1 MNKKNLQKKFRV
13 FFNRGML
20 SKVCFFIIVVLVF
33 VAVFAPLLSPYSPN
47 ANNLRNIVQ
56 KPSGEHWLGTDYLG
70 RDVFSRIL
78 YGARISLYTSILAG
92 IISAI
97 AGIFLGLLAG
107 YFGGILSHVI
117 MRITDALLAIPALIF
132 TLVLASA
139 LGGGLFSIVISI
151 GISMLPTYI
160 RMVNGQVLSLRES
173 DYITA
178 GKLIGLKDFKILL
191 KHLLPN
197 CFPSLI
203 VLFTMN
209 LGTGIMIEATMSYLG
224 VGIAPPTATWGAM
237 VSDGYSYLTTAPLLS
252 ILPGVCIILV
262 VVAFNVVGDGLRDAL
277 DPRLR
282 GKL

>member
-1 MNKKNLQKKFRV
+1 MKKHAIGRKFRV
-13 FFNRGML
+13 FFNRGFL
-20 SKVCFFIIVVLVF
+20 SKLCFVIIILFVLV
-33 VAVFAPLLSPYSPN
+33 AIFAPILSPHDPN
-47 ANNLRNIVQ
+47 VNNLRDITAS
-56 KPSGEHWLGTDYLG
+56 PSEEHLLGTDYLG
-70 RDVFSRIL
+70 RDVLSRIL

-92 IISAI
+92 AFSAA
-97 AGIFLGLLAG
+97 AGIVLGLLAG
-107 YFGGILSHVI
+107 YFGGLLSQVI
-117 MRITDALLAIPALIF
+117 MRLTDALLAIPSLIF
-132 TLVLASA
+132 TMVLANA
-139 LGGGLFSIVISI
+139 MGGGIASIVISI
-151 GISMLPTYI
+151 GISMMPTYI

-178 GKLIGLKDFKILL
+178 GKLIGLKDIKILFR
-191 KHLLPN
+191 HLLPN

-209 LGTGIMIEATMSYLG
+209 LGTGIMMEATMSYLG
-224 VGIAPPTATWGAM
+224 VGISPPTATWGAM
-237 VSDGYSYLTTAPLLS
+237 VSDGYAYLMTAPLLS

>member
-1 MNKKNLQKKFRV
+1 MKKKNLQKKLNV
-13 FFNRGML
+13 FFNRGIL

-33 VAVFAPLLSPYSPN
+33 VAVFAPFLSPYGPN
-47 ANNLRNIVQ
+47 TNNLRNIVQ
-56 KPSGEHWLGTDYLG
+56 PPSGEHLLGTDYLG
-70 RDVFSRIL
+70 RDVLSRIL

-92 IISAI
+92 ILSAM

-107 YFGGILSHVI
+107 YFGGILSSVI

-139 LGGGLFSIVISI
+139 MGGGLLSIIVSI

-178 GKLIGLKDFKILL
+178 GKLIGLKNLKILL

>member
-1 MNKKNLQKKFRV
+1 MKRKMKV
-13 FFNRGML
+13 FFNRGIL
-20 SKVCFFIIVVLVF
+20 SGICFVIVVLLIF
-33 VAVFAPLLSPYSPN
+33 VAVFAPVLAPCDPN
-47 ANNLRNIVQ
+47 VNDLRNVVKGI
-56 KPSGEHWLGTDYLG
+56 SGEHLLGTDYLG
-70 RDVFSRIL
+70 RDVLSRIL

-92 IISAI
+92 ALSA
-97 AGIFLGLLAG
+97 ALGILLGLVAG
-107 YFGGILSHVI
+107 YFGGILNQAI
-117 MRITDALLAIPALIF
+117 MRMTDTILAIPALIF

-139 LGGGLFSIVISI
+139 LGGGVLSIVISI
-151 GISMLPTYI
+151 GVSLVPTYI
-160 RMVNGQVLSLRES
+160 RMVNGQVLSIKES
-173 DYITA
+173 DYVTA
-178 GKLIGLKDFKILL
+178 GKLIGLKNIRILL

-209 LGTGIMIEATMSYLG
+209 LGQGIMLEATMSYQG

-252 ILPGVCIILV
+252 ILPGICIILV

>member
-70 RDVFSRIL
+70 RDVLSRIL

-139 LGGGLFSIVISI
+139 MGGGLFSIVISI

>member
-1 MNKKNLQKKFRV
+1 MKRKIKV
-13 FFNRGML
+13 FFNRGIL
-20 SKVCFFIIVVLVF
+20 SGICFAVVVLLIF
-33 VAVFAPLLSPYSPN
+33 VAVFAPLLAPGDPN
-47 ANNLRNIVQ
+47 VNDLRNIV
-56 KPSGEHWLGTDYLG
+56 KGISPEHLLGTDYLG
-70 RDVFSRIL
+70 RDVLSRIL
-78 YGARISLYTSILAG
+78 FGARISLYTSILAG
-92 IISAI
+92 ALSAVI
-97 AGIFLGLLAG
+97 GILLGLVAG
-107 YFGGILSHVI
+107 YFGGVLNQVI
-117 MRITDALLAIPALIF
+117 MRLTDAILAIPALIF

-139 LGGGLFSIVISI
+139 LGGGVLSIVISI
-151 GISMLPTYI
+151 GVSLVPTYI
-160 RMVNGQVLSLRES
+160 RMVNGQVLSIKES
-173 DYITA
+173 DYVTA
-178 GKLIGLKDFKILL
+178 GKLIGLKNFTILL

-209 LGTGIMIEATMSYLG
+209 LGQGIMLEATMSYLG

>member
-70 RDVFSRIL
+70 RDVLSRIL

-92 IISAI
+92 IISAM

>member
-70 RDVFSRIL
+70 RDVLSRIL

>member
-1 MNKKNLQKKFRV
+1 MNKKNLQKKLQV
-13 FFNRGML
+13 FFNRGIL
-20 SKVCFFIIVVLVF
+20 SKVCFLIIVVLVF
-33 VAVFAPLLSPYSPN
+33 VAIFAPLLSPYGPN

-56 KPSGEHWLGTDYLG
+56 PPSKEHLLGTDYLG
-70 RDVFSRIL
+70 RDVLSRVL

-92 IISAI
+92 ILSAM

-107 YFGGILSHVI
+107 YFGGILSSVI

-139 LGGGLFSIVISI
+139 MGGGLLSIIVSI
-151 GISMLPTYI
+151 GISMLPTYV

-178 GKLIGLKDFKILL
+178 GKLIGLKNLKILL

>member
-1 MNKKNLQKKFRV
+1 MLFRSV
-13 FFNRGML
+13 
-20 SKVCFFIIVVLVF
+20 SLV
-33 VAVFAPLLSPYSPN
+33 
-47 ANNLRNIVQ
+47 
-56 KPSGEHWLGTDYLG
+56 
-70 RDVFSRIL
+70 
-78 YGARISLYTSILAG
+78 
-92 IISAI
+92 
-97 AGIFLGLLAG
+97 
-107 YFGGILSHVI
+107 
-117 MRITDALLAIPALIF
+117 
-132 TLVLASA
+132 
-139 LGGGLFSIVISI
+139 
-151 GISMLPTYI
+151 PTYI
-160 RMVNGQVLSLRES
+160 RMVNGQVLSIKES
-173 DYITA
+173 DYVAA
-178 GKLIGLKDFKILL
+178 GKLIGLKNAKILL

-209 LGTGIMIEATMSYLG
+209 LGQGIMLEATMSYLG